1 MYVAALM
8 PIGPGVVWLIST
20 MSVNSHTV
28 SHWCFSTTSCWM
40 SEIMAYPPPKLNI
53 PIFVNVMNNL
63 RNSMMIVFYWS
74 NWSNKTN
81 WSNEADDVIFLIFRR

>member
-8 PIGPGVVWLIST
+8 PIGPGVVWLIAT
-20 MSVNSHTV
+20 MSVNSLTV

-40 SEIMAYPPPKLNI
+40 SEIMAYPPPKLKI

-63 RNSMMIVFYWS
+63 RNSILIGFYFIGLMGLIILIGLMRLMMLF
-74 NWSNKTN
+74 
-81 WSNEADDVIFLIFRR
+81 F

>member
-8 PIGPGVVWLIST
+8 PIGPGVVWLIAT
-20 MSVNSHTV
+20 MSVNSLTV

-63 RNSMMIVFYWS
+63 RNSMMIVFYF
-74 NWSNKTN
+74 
-81 WSNEADDVIFLIFRR
+81 IGLMRLIILIGLMRLMMLFF

>member
-8 PIGPGVVWLIST
+8 PIGPGVVWLIAT
-20 MSVNSHTV
+20 MSVNSLTV

-81 WSNEADDVIFLIFRR
+81 WSNGSDDVIF

>member
-8 PIGPGVVWLIST
+8 PIGPGVVWLIAT
-20 MSVNSHTV
+20 MSVNSLTV

-63 RNSMMIVFYWS
+63 RNSMMIGFYWS

-81 WSNEADDVIFLIFRR
+81 WSNGSDDVIFLIFRR

>member
-8 PIGPGVVWLIST
+8 PIGPGVVWLIAT
-20 MSVNSHTV
+20 MSVNSLTV

-81 WSNEADDVIFLIFRR
+81 WSNETYDVIF

>member
-8 PIGPGVVWLIST
+8 PIGPGVVWLIAT
-20 MSVNSHTV
+20 MSVNSLTV

>member
-8 PIGPGVVWLIST
+8 PIGPGVVWLIAT
-20 MSVNSHTV
+20 MSVNSLTV

-63 RNSMMIVFYWS
+63 RNSMMIGFYFIS
-74 NWSNKTN
+74 LMG
-81 WSNEADDVIFLIFRR
+81 VIILIGLMRLMMLFF

>member
-8 PIGPGVVWLIST
+8 PIGPGVVWLIAT
-20 MSVNSHTV
+20 MSVNSLTV

-63 RNSMMIVFYWS
+63 RNSILIGFYFIGLMGLIILIGLMRLMMLF
-74 NWSNKTN
+74 
-81 WSNEADDVIFLIFRR
+81 F

>member
-1 MYVAALM
+1 MYVAALI
-8 PIGPGVVWLIST
+8 PIGPGVVWLIAT
-20 MSVNSHTV
+20 MSVNSLTV

-81 WSNEADDVIFLIFRR
+81 WSNEADDVIFLIFRK

>member
-1 MYVAALM
+1 
-8 PIGPGVVWLIST
+8 
-20 MSVNSHTV
+20 
-28 SHWCFSTTSCWM
+28 M

>member
-8 PIGPGVVWLIST
+8 PIGPGVVWLMAT
-20 MSVNSHTV
+20 MSVNSLTV

-63 RNSMMIVFYWS
+63 RNSILIGFYFIGLMGLIILIGLMRLMMLF
-74 NWSNKTN
+74 
-81 WSNEADDVIFLIFRR
+81 F

>member
-8 PIGPGVVWLIST
+8 PIGPGVVWLIAT
-20 MSVNSHTV
+20 MSVNSLTV

-63 RNSMMIVFYWS
+63 RNSILIGFYFVGLMGLIILIGLIGLMMLF
-74 NWSNKTN
+74 
-81 WSNEADDVIFLIFRR
+81 F

>member
-1 MYVAALM
+1 M
-8 PIGPGVVWLIST
+8 PIGPGVVWLIAT
-20 MSVNSHTV
+20 MSVNSLTV

-81 WSNEADDVIFLIFRR
+81 WSNGSDDVIFLIFRR

>member
-8 PIGPGVVWLIST
+8 PIGPGVVWLIAT
-20 MSVNSHTV
+20 MSVNSLTV

-81 WSNEADDVIFLIFRR
+81 WSNEADDVIF

>member
-1 MYVAALM
+1 MYVAALI
-8 PIGPGVVWLIST
+8 PIGPGVVWLIAT
-20 MSVNSHTV
+20 MSVNSLTV

>member
-1 MYVAALM
+1 M
-8 PIGPGVVWLIST
+8 PIGPGVVWLIAT
-20 MSVNSHTV
+20 MSVNSLTV

>member
-8 PIGPGVVWLIST
+8 PIGPGVVWLIAT
-20 MSVNSHTV
+20 MSVNSLTV

-81 WSNEADDVIFLIFRR
+81 WSNGSDDVIFLIFRR

>member
-8 PIGPGVVWLIST
+8 PIGPGVVWLIAT
-20 MSVNSHTV
+20 MSVNSLTV

-63 RNSMMIVFYWS
+63 RNSILIGFYFIGLMGLIILIGLIGLMMLF
-74 NWSNKTN
+74 
-81 WSNEADDVIFLIFRR
+81 F

>member
-8 PIGPGVVWLIST
+8 PIGPGVVWLIAT
-20 MSVNSHTV
+20 MSVNSLTV

-63 RNSMMIVFYWS
+63 RNSILIGFLFYWS
-74 NWSNKTN
+74 NGSNKTN
-81 WSNEADDVIFLIFRR
+81 WSNDVIFLIFRR